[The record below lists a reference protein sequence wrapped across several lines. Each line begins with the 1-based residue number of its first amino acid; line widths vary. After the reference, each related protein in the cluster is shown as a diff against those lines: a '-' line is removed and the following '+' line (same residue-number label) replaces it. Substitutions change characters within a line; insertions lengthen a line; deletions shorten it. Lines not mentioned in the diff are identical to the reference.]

1 MKLKSNNGS
10 ETNIRCSP
18 SSFTFTYS
26 NQTILKSLN
35 LKIFGSPD
43 LFELFVLFVVS
54 PKYL

>member
-1 MKLKSNNGS
+1 MEV

-18 SSFTFTYS
+18 SSFIFTYS

-43 LFELFVLFVVS
+43 LFVLFVLFVVS